1 MNWSKTDFA
10 TMKKPG
16 MHFFCPSCEG
26 KAMKSIKVDHDIEET
41 CKIYFATID
50 KRISDMERKM
60 GKSASK
66 QQVALEDKVEKLKQ
80 NVEINL

>member
-1 MNWSKTDFA
+1 
-10 TMKKPG
+10 
-16 MHFFCPSCEG
+16 MHFFCPPCEG
-26 KAMKSIKVDHDIEET
+26 KAMKSIKVDHDTEEK
-41 CKIYFATID
+41 CKIYFATIE

-60 GKSASK
+60 EKSASK